1 MVLTTPFHPR
11 LAPLNQTH
19 LWQNWAGYL
28 SAERYDNSAKQ
39 EYTVL
44 RNAVGYFDTSPLYKY
59 WVRGRD
65 AERFLSGVLARDVR
79 RCRPGRA
86 QYTVWCDD
94 NGHVLEDGVLF
105 RHAPDEYM
113 LTTARPNAGYLTS
126 LTGALDVEVID
137 VSTDYASIAVQGPR
151 SRTVVAALAP
161 ESAELP
167 YFGLVATKA
176 AGVPVAVSRTGFTG
190 DLGFELMIPADA
202 ALEVFDELVAIGTP
216 YGMQPFGNQALDVA
230 RIEAGLPLI
239 GVDFDS
245 ARYAWTD
252 HDRFTP
258 KELGLGWLITNL
270 DDDTRPFIGRAA
282 LRREDAA
289 GHGRWATVGFMIDW
303 RAYEELYRSE
313 GLLAPYDDIPVAWET
328 MLYDDAGD
336 RAGYATSLTYSPTLQ
351 RHIGL
356 ARVHPSLSALG
367 TTLHVEQS
375 VNHRYLTVPATVVK
389 TPFYA
394 PERKVA

>member
-1 MVLTTPFHPR
+1 MALTTPFHPR
-11 LAPLNQTH
+11 LAELSQTQ
-19 LWQNWAGYL
+19 LWQHWAGYL

-39 EYTVL
+39 EYMVL

-65 AERFLSGVLARDVR
+65 TERFLSGALARDIR

-105 RHAPDEYM
+105 RHSADEVM
-113 LTTARPNAGYLTS
+113 LTTARPNAGYFTS
-126 LTGALDVEVID
+126 LIGRLDVEVVD

-151 SRTVVAALAP
+151 SRTVVSALAP
-161 ESAELP
+161 ESVGLA

-176 AGVPVAVSRTGFTG
+176 AGVPVTVSRTGFTG
-190 DLGFELMIPADA
+190 DLGYELMIPAEA
-202 ALEVFDELVAIGTP
+202 ALDVFDELVAIGTP
-216 YGMQPFGNQALDVA
+216 YGMRPFGNQALDVA

-245 ARYAWTD
+245 ARFAWTD

-258 KELGLGWLITNL
+258 KELGLGWLLTDL
-270 DDDTRPFIGRAA
+270 DDDSRPFIGRKA
-282 LRREDAA
+282 LRREAA
-289 GHGRWATVGFMIDW
+289 QDHSHWATVGFVIDW
-303 RAYEELYRSE
+303 LAYETLYRNE
-313 GLLAPYDDIPVAWET
+313 GLLAPYDEVPVSWET

-336 RAGYATSLTYSPTLQ
+336 RAGYATSLTYSPGLQ
-351 RHIGL
+351 QHIGL
-356 ARVHPSLSALG
+356 ARVHPHLAALG

-375 VNHRYLTVPATVVK
+375 VNHRYLTVPATVSK
-389 TPFYA
+389 TPFFA
-394 PERKVA
+394 PERKVS